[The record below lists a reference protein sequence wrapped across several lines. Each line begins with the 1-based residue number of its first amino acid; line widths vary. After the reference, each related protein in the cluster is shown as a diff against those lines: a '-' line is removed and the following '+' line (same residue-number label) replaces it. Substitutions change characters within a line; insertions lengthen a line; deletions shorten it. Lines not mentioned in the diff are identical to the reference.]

1 MQRYGEELF
10 YDGTTGRMIPS
21 TIFVGN
27 VYTMRLKHMVEDK
40 WNARGEGRREQRTHQ
55 PTGGRGNQGGL
66 RIGEMERDALIGH
79 GITQFL
85 RESLMKRSDGT
96 VMTICNGCGTV
107 PIYNE
112 KEKFVVC
119 SLCDGPV
126 QFVGTT
132 SSDFELLPTLKRS
145 IMTTSKVEIPYSL
158 EVLNKELATYM
169 NMSMRMLTAKDI
181 KQITKYKLQNLSK
194 EQIKE
199 LLNKELE
206 AKLLP
211 DLYEPKVK
219 EEEPKVSVTD
229 EQLEKLGAN
238 SEILEEKDEEEEE
251 VPKITVEEAKKIVDA
266 HQATLNAV
274 NSDKGDEQ
282 IYEDVDDISVV
293 QSVVQSQPQQ
303 VPYVLMPLTA
313 VAPPMAMVQS
323 QIPNAPATLVVDTS
337 RQAMEAQGFPEPN
350 QIKTKSIL
358 KRPNS
363 PSRFSKSAPQTGF
376 TVNKL
381 DNNISEASSV
391 PSNTKVT
398 IIKEGQ

>member
-1 MQRYGEELF
+1 
-10 YDGTTGRMIPS
+10 
-21 TIFVGN
+21 
-27 VYTMRLKHMVEDK
+27 
-40 WNARGEGRREQRTHQ
+40 
-55 PTGGRGNQGGL
+55 
-66 RIGEMERDALIGH
+66 MERDALIGH

-96 VMTICNGCGTV
+96 VMTLCNGCGTV

-112 KEKFVVC
+112 KENFVVC
-119 SLCDGPV
+119 PLCDGPV

-169 NMSMRMLTAKDI
+169 NMSMRMLTAKDM

-194 EQIKE
+194 DQIKE

-206 AKLLP
+206 PRLLP

-238 SEILEEKDEEEEE
+238 SEILEEKDEEEE
-251 VPKITVEEAKKIVDA
+251 VPKISVEEAKKIVDA
-266 HQATLNAV
+266 HQSSLQEAKNAI

-282 IYEDVDDISVV
+282 IYEDIDDISVV
-293 QSVVQSQPQQ
+293 PSVVQSQPTQ

-363 PSRFSKSAPQTGF
+363 PSRFSKPAPQTGF

-381 DNNISEASSV
+381 DNSISEASSV